1 MNLNCKYCKADID
14 TDIDESSI
22 EGKLIQCSS
31 CNKEWIYKLKSE
43 YILDKLEELDLSWEK
58 KENSL
63 NEQLSKYN
71 SKIEELE
78 KDLKVKNKELSEQK
92 TIEDR
97 IILFEKRI
105 TNTEKINAEQ
115 AELENKIE
123 EMKDELKETSDK
135 ILNKNKDFENK
146 TNYLEMKIKSSNIIS
161 NKNTTLNEETIN
173 INQFKQKEK
182 KRRNK
187 YKKSK
192 FLEKIKAT
200 SLINNL

>member
-78 KDLKVKNKELSEQK
+78 KDLKVKNKELTEQK

-105 TNTEKINAEQ
+105 TSTEKINAEQ
-115 AELENKIE
+115 AELESKIE
-123 EMKDELKETSDK
+123 KMKDELKETTDK

-146 TNYLEMKIKSSNIIS
+146 ANYLEMKIKSSNIIS
-161 NKNTTLNEETIN
+161 NKNKTLKDDTIN
-173 INQFKQKEK
+173 INQFKQKENTEETNTK
-182 KRRNK
+182 KVSFWRR
-187 YKKSK
+187 
-192 FLEKIKAT
+192 
-200 SLINNL
+200 

>member
-14 TDIDESSI
+14 TDIEESSI
-22 EGKLIQCSS
+22 EGKLIQCNS
-31 CNKEWIYKLKSE
+31 CNKEWIYMAKSE
-43 YILDKLEELDLSWEK
+43 YILDKLEELDLSWKK

-63 NEQLSKYN
+63 NEQLSNYN

-105 TNTEKINAEQ
+105 TSTEKINAEQ
-115 AELENKIE
+115 AELESKIE
-123 EMKDELKETSDK
+123 KMKDELKETSDK

-146 TNYLEMKIKSSNIIS
+146 ANYLEMKIKSSNIIS
-161 NKNTTLNEETIN
+161 NKNKTLKDDTIN
-173 INQFKQKEK
+173 INQFKQKENTEETNTK
-182 KRRNK
+182 KVSFWRR
-187 YKKSK
+187 
-192 FLEKIKAT
+192 
-200 SLINNL
+200 

>member
-43 YILDKLEELDLSWEK
+43 YILDKLEELDLSWGK

-123 EMKDELKETSDK
+123 EMKDELQETSDK

-161 NKNTTLNEETIN
+161 NKNTTLNKETIN

-182 KRRNK
+182 KEETNTKKVSFWRR
-187 YKKSK
+187 
-192 FLEKIKAT
+192 
-200 SLINNL
+200 

>member
-1 MNLNCKYCKADID
+1 MSLNCKYCKADID

-31 CNKEWIYKLKSE
+31 CDKEWIYMAKSE
-43 YILDKLEELDLSWEK
+43 YILDKLEELDLSWKK

-63 NEQLSKYN
+63 NEQLSNYN

-105 TNTEKINAEQ
+105 TSTEKINAEQ
-115 AELENKIE
+115 AELESKIE
-123 EMKDELKETSDK
+123 KMKDELKETSDK

-146 TNYLEMKIKSSNIIS
+146 ANYLEMKIKSSNIIS
-161 NKNTTLNEETIN
+161 NKNKTLKDDTIN
-173 INQFKQKEK
+173 INQFKQKENTEETNTK
-182 KRRNK
+182 KVSFWRR
-187 YKKSK
+187 
-192 FLEKIKAT
+192 
-200 SLINNL
+200 

>member
-1 MNLNCKYCKADID
+1 MYLNCKYCKADID
-14 TDIDESSI
+14 TDIDESSM

-31 CNKEWIYKLKSE
+31 CNKEWIYMAKSE
-43 YILDKLEELDLSWEK
+43 YILDKLEELDLSWKK

-63 NEQLSKYN
+63 NEQLSNYN

-105 TNTEKINAEQ
+105 TSTEKINAEQ
-115 AELENKIE
+115 AELESKIE
-123 EMKDELKETSDK
+123 KMKDELKETSDK

-146 TNYLEMKIKSSNIIS
+146 ANYLEMKIKSSNIIS
-161 NKNTTLNEETIN
+161 NKNKTLKDDTIN
-173 INQFKQKEK
+173 INQFKQKENTEETNIK
-182 KRRNK
+182 KVSFWRR
-187 YKKSK
+187 
-192 FLEKIKAT
+192 
-200 SLINNL
+200 

>member
-43 YILDKLEELDLSWEK
+43 YILDKLEELDLSWKK

-63 NEQLSKYN
+63 NEQLSNYN

-78 KDLKVKNKELSEQK
+78 EDLKVKNKELSEQK

-105 TNTEKINAEQ
+105 TSTEKINAEQ
-115 AELENKIE
+115 AELESKIE
-123 EMKDELKETSDK
+123 KMKDELKETSDK

-146 TNYLEMKIKSSNIIS
+146 ANYLEMKIKSSNIIS
-161 NKNTTLNEETIN
+161 NKNTTLNDDTIN
-173 INQFKQKEK
+173 INKFKQKENTEETNTK
-182 KRRNK
+182 KVSFWRR
-187 YKKSK
+187 
-192 FLEKIKAT
+192 
-200 SLINNL
+200 

>member
-43 YILDKLEELDLSWEK
+43 YILDKLEELDLSWGK

-182 KRRNK
+182 KEETNTKKVSFWRR
-187 YKKSK
+187 
-192 FLEKIKAT
+192 
-200 SLINNL
+200 

>member
-105 TNTEKINAEQ
+105 TSTEKINAEQ

-123 EMKDELKETSDK
+123 EMKDELKETSGK

-161 NKNTTLNEETIN
+161 NKNKTLKDDTIN
-173 INQFKQKEK
+173 INQFKQKENTEETNTK
-182 KRRNK
+182 KVSFWRR
-187 YKKSK
+187 
-192 FLEKIKAT
+192 
-200 SLINNL
+200 

>member
-31 CNKEWIYKLKSE
+31 CNKEWIYMAKSE
-43 YILDKLEELDLSWEK
+43 YILDKLEELDLSWKK

-63 NEQLSKYN
+63 NEQLSNYN

-182 KRRNK
+182 KEETNTKKVSFWRR
-187 YKKSK
+187 
-192 FLEKIKAT
+192 
-200 SLINNL
+200 

>member
-14 TDIDESSI
+14 TGIDESSI

-31 CNKEWIYKLKSE
+31 CNKEWIYMAKSE
-43 YILDKLEELDLSWEK
+43 YILDKLEELDLSWKK

-63 NEQLSKYN
+63 NEQLSNYN

-115 AELENKIE
+115 AELESKIE
-123 EMKDELKETSDK
+123 KMKDELKETTDK

-146 TNYLEMKIKSSNIIS
+146 ANYLEMKIKSSNIIS
-161 NKNTTLNEETIN
+161 NKNKTLKDDTIN
-173 INQFKQKEK
+173 INQFKQKENTEETNTK
-182 KRRNK
+182 KVSFWRR
-187 YKKSK
+187 
-192 FLEKIKAT
+192 
-200 SLINNL
+200 

>member
-43 YILDKLEELDLSWEK
+43 YILDKLEELDLSWKK

-63 NEQLSKYN
+63 NEQLSNYN

-115 AELENKIE
+115 VELENKIE

-182 KRRNK
+182 KEETNTKKVSFWRR
-187 YKKSK
+187 
-192 FLEKIKAT
+192 
-200 SLINNL
+200 

>member
-31 CNKEWIYKLKSE
+31 CNKEWIYMAKSE
-43 YILDKLEELDLSWEK
+43 YILDKLEELDLSWKK

-63 NEQLSKYN
+63 NEQLSNYN

-115 AELENKIE
+115 AELESKIE
-123 EMKDELKETSDK
+123 KMKDELKETSDK

-146 TNYLEMKIKSSNIIS
+146 ANYLEMKIKSSNIIS
-161 NKNTTLNEETIN
+161 NKNKTLKDDTIN
-173 INQFKQKEK
+173 INQFKQKENTEETNTK
-182 KRRNK
+182 KVSFWRR
-187 YKKSK
+187 
-192 FLEKIKAT
+192 
-200 SLINNL
+200 

>member
-43 YILDKLEELDLSWEK
+43 YLLDKLEELDLSWKK

-63 NEQLSKYN
+63 NEQLSNYN

-105 TNTEKINAEQ
+105 TSTEKINAEQ
-115 AELENKIE
+115 AELESKIE
-123 EMKDELKETSDK
+123 KMKDELKETSDK

-146 TNYLEMKIKSSNIIS
+146 ANYLEMKIKSSNIIS
-161 NKNTTLNEETIN
+161 NKNKTLKDDTIN
-173 INQFKQKEK
+173 INQFKQKENTEETNTK
-182 KRRNK
+182 KVSFWRR
-187 YKKSK
+187 
-192 FLEKIKAT
+192 
-200 SLINNL
+200 

>member
-14 TDIDESSI
+14 TGIDESSI

-31 CNKEWIYKLKSE
+31 CNKEWIYMAKSE
-43 YILDKLEELDLSWEK
+43 YILDKLEELDLSWKK

-63 NEQLSKYN
+63 NEQLSNYN

-115 AELENKIE
+115 VELEGKIE
-123 EMKDELKETSDK
+123 KMKDELKDTSDK

-146 TNYLEMKIKSSNIIS
+146 ANYLEMKIKSSNIIS
-161 NKNTTLNEETIN
+161 NKNKTLKDDTIN
-173 INQFKQKEK
+173 INQFKQKENTEETNTK
-182 KRRNK
+182 KVSFWRR
-187 YKKSK
+187 
-192 FLEKIKAT
+192 
-200 SLINNL
+200 

>member
-22 EGKLIQCSS
+22 EGKLIQCNS
-31 CNKEWIYKLKSE
+31 CNKEWIYMAKSE
-43 YILDKLEELDLSWEK
+43 YILDKLEELDLSWKK

-63 NEQLSKYN
+63 NEQLSNYN

-105 TNTEKINAEQ
+105 TSTEKINAEQ
-115 AELENKIE
+115 AELESKIE
-123 EMKDELKETSDK
+123 KMKDELKETTDK

-146 TNYLEMKIKSSNIIS
+146 ANYLEMKIKSSNIIS
-161 NKNTTLNEETIN
+161 NKNKTLKDDTIN
-173 INQFKQKEK
+173 INQFKQKENTEETNTK
-182 KRRNK
+182 KVSFWRR
-187 YKKSK
+187 
-192 FLEKIKAT
+192 
-200 SLINNL
+200 

>member
-1 MNLNCKYCKADID
+1 MNLNCKYCKADIDTD

-31 CNKEWIYKLKSE
+31 CNKEWIYMAKSE
-43 YILDKLEELDLSWEK
+43 YILDKLEELDLSWKK

-63 NEQLSKYN
+63 NEQLSNYN

-115 AELENKIE
+115 VELEGKIE
-123 EMKDELKETSDK
+123 KMKDELKETSDK

-146 TNYLEMKIKSSNIIS
+146 ANYLEMKIKSSNIIS
-161 NKNTTLNEETIN
+161 NKNKTLKDDTIN
-173 INQFKQKEK
+173 INQFKQKENTEETNTK
-182 KRRNK
+182 KVSFWRR
-187 YKKSK
+187 
-192 FLEKIKAT
+192 
-200 SLINNL
+200 

>member
-1 MNLNCKYCKADID
+1 MNLNCKYCKTVID

-31 CNKEWIYKLKSE
+31 CNKEWIYMAKSE

-63 NEQLSKYN
+63 NEQLSNYN

-105 TNTEKINAEQ
+105 TSTEKINAEQ
-115 AELENKIE
+115 AELESKIE
-123 EMKDELKETSDK
+123 KMKDELKETSDK

-146 TNYLEMKIKSSNIIS
+146 ANYLEMKIKSSNIIS
-161 NKNTTLNEETIN
+161 NKNKTLKDDTIN
-173 INQFKQKEK
+173 INQFKQKENTEETNTK
-182 KRRNK
+182 KVSFWRR
-187 YKKSK
+187 
-192 FLEKIKAT
+192 
-200 SLINNL
+200 

>member
-1 MNLNCKYCKADID
+1 MNLNCKYCEADID
-14 TDIDESSI
+14 TGIDESSI

-31 CNKEWIYKLKSE
+31 CNKEWIYMAKSE
-43 YILDKLEELDLSWEK
+43 YILDKLEELDLSWKK

-63 NEQLSKYN
+63 NEQLSNYN

-115 AELENKIE
+115 AELESKIE
-123 EMKDELKETSDK
+123 KMKDELKETSDK

-146 TNYLEMKIKSSNIIS
+146 ANYLEMKIKSSNIIS
-161 NKNTTLNEETIN
+161 NKNKTLKDDTIN
-173 INQFKQKEK
+173 INQFKQKENTEETNTK
-182 KRRNK
+182 KVSFWRR
-187 YKKSK
+187 
-192 FLEKIKAT
+192 
-200 SLINNL
+200 

>member
-43 YILDKLEELDLSWEK
+43 YILDKLEELDLSWKK

-63 NEQLSKYN
+63 NEQLSNYN

-105 TNTEKINAEQ
+105 TSTEKINAEQ

-182 KRRNK
+182 KEETNTKKVSFWRR
-187 YKKSK
+187 
-192 FLEKIKAT
+192 
-200 SLINNL
+200 

>member
-14 TDIDESSI
+14 TGIDESSI

-31 CNKEWIYKLKSE
+31 CNKEWIYMAKSE
-43 YILDKLEELDLSWEK
+43 YILDKLEELDLSWKK

-63 NEQLSKYN
+63 NEQLSNYN

-115 AELENKIE
+115 AELESKIE
-123 EMKDELKETSDK
+123 KMKDELKETSDK

-146 TNYLEMKIKSSNIIS
+146 ANYLEMKIKSSNIIS
-161 NKNTTLNEETIN
+161 NKNKTLKDDTIN
-173 INQFKQKEK
+173 INHFKQKENTEETNTK
-182 KRRNK
+182 KVSFWRR
-187 YKKSK
+187 
-192 FLEKIKAT
+192 
-200 SLINNL
+200 

>member
-14 TDIDESSI
+14 TDIEESSI

-31 CNKEWIYKLKSE
+31 CNKEWIYMAKSE
-43 YILDKLEELDLSWEK
+43 YILDKLEELDLSWKK

-63 NEQLSKYN
+63 NEQLNNYN

-115 AELENKIE
+115 AELESKIE
-123 EMKDELKETSDK
+123 KMKDELKETTDK

-146 TNYLEMKIKSSNIIS
+146 ANYLEMKIKSSNIIS
-161 NKNTTLNEETIN
+161 NKNKTLKDDTIN
-173 INQFKQKEK
+173 INQFKQKENTEETNTK
-182 KRRNK
+182 KVSFWRR
-187 YKKSK
+187 
-192 FLEKIKAT
+192 
-200 SLINNL
+200 

>member
-14 TDIDESSI
+14 TDIDELSI

-115 AELENKIE
+115 VELENKIE

-182 KRRNK
+182 KEETNTKKVSFWRR
-187 YKKSK
+187 
-192 FLEKIKAT
+192 
-200 SLINNL
+200 